1 MKNNKYSNQE
11 IVTIAV
17 YILGSGIG
25 TFDIETIAKQAD
37 EIAPGRFRWKT
48 DPNMISDSNTWDA
61 LSNARKKGYIRQ
73 EAKEKNT
80 DSYLLTEEGIQFAK
94 KNINKVKNFDQS
106 KIRIPV
112 SKQIFDNT
120 KIRLQSSNAY
130 KKALENKISEI
141 SLREYNDFFRLNDYM
156 KNKQKSEKIQKIK
169 NLFVSDKKFKKII
182 DKVAQSQTTGGD
194 NDNKA

>member
-1 MKNNKYSNQE
+1 
-11 IVTIAV
+11 
-17 YILGSGIG
+17 
-25 TFDIETIAKQAD
+25 
-37 EIAPGRFRWKT
+37 
-48 DPNMISDSNTWDA
+48 MISDSNTWDA

-94 KNINKVKNFDQS
+94 KNISKVKNFDQS

-112 SKQIFDNT
+112 SKEIFDNT
-120 KIRLQSSNAY
+120 KIRLQSSKAY

-141 SLREYNDFFRLNDYM
+141 SSREYNDFFRLNDYM
-156 KNKQKSEKIQKIK
+156 KNNQKIEKIQKIK

>member
-1 MKNNKYSNQE
+1 MQ
-11 IVTIAV
+11 
-17 YILGSGIG
+17 
-25 TFDIETIAKQAD
+25 
-37 EIAPGRFRWKT
+37 
-48 DPNMISDSNTWDA
+48 
-61 LSNARKKGYIRQ
+61 
-73 EAKEKNT
+73 
-80 DSYLLTEEGIQFAK
+80 K

-130 KKALENKISEI
+130 KKALENRISEI
-141 SLREYNDFFRLNDYM
+141 SPMEYNDFFRLNDYM

>member
-169 NLFVSDKKFKKII
+169 NLFIYDKKFKKII
-182 DKVAQSQTTGGD
+182 DQIAESQNKGD
-194 NDNKA
+194 NNDN

>member
-1 MKNNKYSNQE
+1 MINNKLSNQE
-11 IVTIAV
+11 IVTVAI

-25 TFDIETIAKQAD
+25 TFDIETIAKKAD

-80 DSYLLTEEGIQFAK
+80 DSYLLTEEGINFSK
-94 KNINKVKNFDQS
+94 KNLNKIKSFDQS

-112 SKQIFDNT
+112 SKEIYDST
-120 KIRLQSSNAY
+120 KIRLQSTRAY
-130 KKALENKISEI
+130 QKAFEGKSEEI
-141 SLREYNDFFRLNDYM
+141 SLREFNDFFRLNDYM
-156 KNKQKSEKIQKIK
+156 KSKQKNEKIQKLK
-169 NLFVSDKKFKKII
+169 NLFISDKEFKKII
-182 DKVAQSQTTGGD
+182 NYVANSQFKGG
-194 NDNKA
+194 NNEK